1 MFAWT
6 DLATYVAVVALLFL
20 IPGPAVLLTLAR
32 SISGGPRA
40 GIATGFGIAA
50 GDAVHTL
57 MAVIGLS
64 AVLMTSALAFDI
76 VKYLG
81 AAYLIYLGI
90 RAVFERSGGGF
101 DLPNVKPLS
110 GAVVFRQAF
119 LTEILNPKTALF
131 FLAFLPQFVEVER
144 GHVGMQIAFLG
155 LLFTLLGFVT
165 DSCYALAAGTIGNRL
180 KSSPGFLKAERYV
193 TGAIFIGLGLS
204 AALGSSQKK

>member
-6 DLATYVAVVALLFL
+6 ELATYVAVVALLFL
-20 IPGPAVLLTLAR
+20 VPGPAVLLTLAR

-64 AVLMTSALAFDI
+64 AILMTSALAFDI

-90 RAVFERSGGGF
+90 RAVLERAGGGF
-101 DLPNVKPLS
+101 DLPDVKPLS
-110 GAVVFRQAF
+110 GGIVFRQAF

-131 FLAFLPQFVEVER
+131 FLSFLPQFVDPAR
-144 GHVGMQIAFLG
+144 GPVALQ
-155 LLFTLLGFVT
+155 LL
-165 DSCYALAAGTIGNRL
+165 AL
-180 KSSPGFLKAERYV
+180 
-193 TGAIFIGLGLS
+193 GAIFVVMSMAYTSLLAWAAGSFAGFLRRNEAIVRWQNRVVGGIYIGLGLQL
-204 AALGSSQKK
+204 ALQERR

>member
-64 AVLMTSALAFDI
+64 AILMTSALAFDI

-81 AAYLIYLGI
+81 AAYLIYLGVRSMLE
-90 RAVFERSGGGF
+90 RAGGGF
-101 DLPNVKPLS
+101 DLPSVKPLS
-110 GAVVFRQAF
+110 GAIVFRQAF

-131 FLAFLPQFVEVER
+131 VDPARGAVSLQLLVLGAIFVVMSMAYTSLLAW
-144 GHVGMQIAFLG
+144 
-155 LLFTLLGFVT
+155 
-165 DSCYALAAGTIGNRL
+165 AAGAFA
-180 KSSPGFLKAERYV
+180 GFLKRNE
-193 TGAIFIGLGLS
+193 AIARWQNKVVGGIYIGLGLQL
-204 AALGSSQKK
+204 AMQERR